1 MSDLRATRQLK
12 AITCSGMTL
21 RIYAGVLWALA
32 ILRWLVKFGRLAFAL
47 FVVVRAVTDHDD
59 LSM

>member
-12 AITCSGMTL
+12 AITCSEMTL